1 MTSEYRSS
9 RFYRRDL
16 SYKLFRISVYALLI
30 IGVIVV
36 IVPFLWMIS
45 TSLKSLS
52 DTLSPGF
59 HFFPEKIVW
68 SNYAR
73 VWELL
78 PFGRFVVNSFIVS
91 VSVTTIQIL
100 TSSLAAYAFSRL
112 RWRGRDA
119 LFVLY
124 LSSLM
129 LPMQIAMI
137 PNFFTLRVLNM
148 IDTHASVILPQS
160 FTVFGTFLLRQFFM
174 TIPNSLQDAATIDGC
189 SNLRIY
195 WQIIMPLA
203 KPGLLT
209 LGVFSFMFS
218 WNNFLWPLI
227 MLNTRQ
233 RFTLPL
239 GIVSF
244 QGQFGTDWPVMMAA
258 AFQSLIP
265 VLVIYSFAQKRFIE
279 GVAMSGLKG

>member
-1 MTSEYRSS
+1 MTSEYRKTGFH
-9 RFYRRDL
+9 RQDL
-16 SYKLFRISVYALLI
+16 SYKLFRVSVYALLI
-30 IGVIVV
+30 IGVIIV

-59 HFFPEKIVW
+59 KFFPETIVW

-78 PFGRFVVNSFIVS
+78 PFGRFVVNSIIVS

-112 RWRGRDA
+112 QWRGRDA

-148 IDTHASVILPQS
+148 TDTHVSVILPQS